1 MRINSLWSG
10 RRTPLSRIVLAA
22 IVAVGLGVTGAG
34 VASGAHAQTTSSPA
48 QGSTFTPLSPTRI
61 LDTRDGTGTDGV
73 IGPVT
78 APPGSNGTLKLDLSS
93 AVPASATA
101 VVFNLTATD
110 VTKDTYI
117 TVFPSDLHQ
126 PLASNLSVAAGETR
140 SNLVTVVLDPS
151 RAVDL
156 AEFASSVDLVAD
168 LAGYYSS
175 DSTGSGYAPITP
187 TRVIDTREGTGPVGS
202 GGTLSVD
209 LSSYVP
215 AGTNAV
221 TFNLTATNVTAG
233 TYVTAYPD
241 GETRPLASNL
251 NLVAGDTRPGLVTVA
266 LGADRKVDLYNFAG
280 SLDLIVDLAGYYA
293 PGQGEKFFPL
303 SPYRAFDTRDVNGN
317 PTANTLGANTTR
329 ALDLS
334 KWLPSSAQ
342 AVVFDFTGTNTTDGT
357 YVSAYPDGAQ
367 RPIVSNLNLA
377 PGQTASNLSAV
388 TIGSDGK
395 IDLYNLNGN
404 VDVLVDIAGYFA
416 APAQACT
423 SGCAYAWGSNSDS
436 GQLANGTS
444 GNWDATPAAIPLSG
458 VTQISGG
465 LGGGA
470 ALRSDGTVWA
480 WGLGSG
486 DGLPSNVPG
495 PDGTFSGYSVLPVQ
509 VAGLSG
515 IKAVTGT
522 YATGL
527 ALAGDGT
534 VWSWGSLTTP
544 TQIAGPTDV
553 VAIASNDYD
562 YYAVTASGTVW
573 SWGGVYGPLGTGAT
587 PSGTSAPPT
596 QLPGLTG
603 VVGIAASDGVVATVK
618 SDGTVWTWGDSLT
631 GTSPSGTDE
640 TPVQVPGL
648 TGIGSVGVSSSV
660 IEGYGGDAAY
670 AVRKSDGT
678 VWAWGHNST
687 GELGDGNLNS
697 SKTPVQVS
705 GLTGVVAVSGGIN
718 TQTALKSDGTV
729 WAWGTSVR
737 GELGS
742 GASGNSAEVPI
753 AVPGLSGVT
762 ALAEG
767 GTTGDEGVSF
777 ALVP

>member
-1 MRINSLWSG
+1 
-10 RRTPLSRIVLAA
+10 LSRIVLATV
-22 IVAVGLGVTGAG
+22 VALGLGVTGAD
-34 VASGAHAQTTSSPA
+34 VASGAQAAPPAKTSTSSPS
-48 QGSTFTPLSPTRI
+48 QGSTFTPLPPTRV
-61 LDTRDGTGTDGV
+61 LDTRDGTGTGGV
-73 IGPVT
+73 IGPIT
-78 APPGSNGTLKLDLSS
+78 GPPGADGQLNLDLSS

-110 VTKDTYI
+110 VTRDTYI
-117 TVFPSDLHQ
+117 TVFPSDLRQ

-151 RAVDL
+151 RTVDL
-156 AEFASSVDLVAD
+156 AEYASSVDLVAD
-168 LAGYYSS
+168 LAGYYSA
-175 DSTGSGYAPITP
+175 DSTGSGYAPISP
-187 TRVIDTREGTGPVGS
+187 TRVIDTRAGSGPVGS
-202 GGTLSVD
+202 GGTLTVD

-221 TFNLTATNVTAG
+221 TFNLTATNVTAA

-241 GETRPLASNL
+241 GESRPLASNL
-251 NLVAGDTRPGLVTVA
+251 NLAAGDTRPGLVTVA

-303 SPYRAFDTRDVNGN
+303 SPYRAFDTRDVNGD
-317 PTANTLGANTTR
+317 PTANTLAAKATR

-367 RPIVSNLNLA
+367 RPIVSNLNLVA
-377 PGQTASNLSAV
+377 GQTASNLSTV

-423 SGCAYAWGSNSDS
+423 SGCVYAWGSNAAG
-436 GQLANGTS
+436 GQLGNGTS
-444 GNWDATPAAIPLSG
+444 GNWDPTPAAIPLSG

-465 LGGGA
+465 EGGGA

-480 WGLGSG
+480 WGMGSN
-486 DGLPSNVPG
+486 DLPANVPEA
-495 PDGTFSGYSVLPVQ
+495 DGTFAGYAVLPVH

-522 YATGL
+522 FGAGF

-534 VWSWGSLTTP
+534 VWSWTSSAAP
-544 TQIAGPTDV
+544 AQVAGPTDV

-562 YYAVTASGTVW
+562 GYAVTASGTVW
-573 SWGGVYGPLGTGAT
+573 SWGGGSGPLGTGVT
-587 PSGTSAPPT
+587 PSGTVSPPT
-596 QLPGLTG
+596 RLPGLTG

-631 GTSPSGTDE
+631 GDSPTGTDE

-648 TGIGSVGVSSSV
+648 TGIGSVGVSSNA
-660 IEGYGGDAAY
+660 IDGGADDAAY
-670 AVRKSDGT
+670 AVRNSDGT
-678 VWAWGHNST
+678 VWAWGHNGS
-687 GELGDGNLNS
+687 GQFGDGNLS
-697 SKTPVQVS
+697 SSTTPVQVS
-705 GLTGVVAVSGGIN
+705 GLIGVSAVSGGID
-718 TQTALKSDGTV
+718 TQTALKSDGSV
-729 WAWGTSVR
+729 WTWGSSVR
-737 GELGS
+737 GELGT
-742 GASGNSAEVPI
+742 GAGGQLAEAPI

-767 GTTGDEGVSF
+767 GTARDDGVSF
-777 ALVP
+777 AIVP